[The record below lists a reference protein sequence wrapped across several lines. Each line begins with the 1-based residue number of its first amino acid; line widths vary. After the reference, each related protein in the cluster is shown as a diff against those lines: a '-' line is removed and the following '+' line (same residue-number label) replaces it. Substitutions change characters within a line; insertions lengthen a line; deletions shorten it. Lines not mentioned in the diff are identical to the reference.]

1 LKLLNK
7 DVKLTLRISE
17 EDINEIDNFLN
28 AYPEFGSRSEFIRH
42 AVMSYI
48 SSKRVSVVR
57 DQSQTSSDLD
67 LDENT
72 ENIIK
77 TVIEKGFFK
86 SEKDLISAI
95 VREYVDVFLLDFVK
109 RKSKNM
115 KDLLGELSSFE
126 GVKHSAVERKNG
138 R

>member
-1 LKLLNK
+1 LLNK

-28 AYPEFGSRSEFIRH
+28 SYPEFGSRSEFIRH

-48 SSKRVSVVR
+48 ASKRVSVLK
-57 DQSQTSSDLD
+57 DPNQSAFELD
-67 LDENT
+67 LDDNT
-72 ENIIK
+72 ANIIK
-77 TVIEKGFFK
+77 TVIDKGFFK
-86 SEKDLISAI
+86 SEKDLISAV

-115 KDLLGELSSFE
+115 KDLMGELSSFE
-126 GVKHSAVERKNG
+126 GVKHSTIERRNG